1 MKDSAGTLPITDH
14 CRLYLPNTHDQID
27 HGDGVKV
34 DAPEGH
40 EAQHA
45 DLDGD
50 DGECDPERAHGVRDE
65 DQGDEH
71 HDPGRDGHALDC
83 CRQHHQKLNKKY
95 FFYLIF
101 YLRTQKIL
109 YRGTTTCNHF

>member
-1 MKDSAGTLPITDH
+1 MKDSAGTLPITGH

-40 EAQHA
+40 EAQHP

-50 DGECDPERAHGVRDE
+50 DGEGDPERAHGVRDE

-71 HDPGRDGHALDC
+71 HDSGRDGHALDC
-83 CRQHHQKLNKKY
+83 CRQHNQKLNKNI
-95 FFYLIF
+95 FFLNNIE
-101 YLRTQKIL
+101 
-109 YRGTTTCNHF
+109 